1 MTKKILSHT
10 LSNDEM
16 EALKQEDSPAY
27 LATIDKQGYPR
38 ITPLW
43 FLWKGDSFYMTSV
56 DGKPYLQHLMDN
68 PKASICIEIE
78 TIQSGIHRPNRQ
90 LKALGL
96 VSLYAD
102 QSGEITREISSKY
115 LSGDGAEEEIDR
127 RSSVHR
133 TVVKLKPDKIWGLGG
148 GKSLDEN

>member
-1 MTKKILSHT
+1 MNTKVLSRR
-10 LSNDEM
+10 LSEAEI

-27 LATIDKQGYPR
+27 LATIDKHGYPR

-43 FLWKGDSFYMTSV
+43 FLWKDDCFYMTSV

-78 TIQSGIHRPNRQ
+78 TVQSGIHRPNRQ

-96 VSLYAD
+96 VSLYPD
-102 QSGEITREISSKY
+102 YSGEMTREISSKY
-115 LSGDGAEEEIDR
+115 LSGDGAEAEIDR

-133 TVVKLKPDKIWGLGG
+133 TVVKLKPDKVWGLGG